1 MPSPG
6 LWNPDWMREMSNKD
20 IRKKI
25 FEKARRIVVK
35 VGSSILASPEKGLQ
49 HEVFSHLAK
58 EISELK
64 RQGYEIVLVSSGA
77 IAAGMEKL
85 GYKTRPQS
93 ITQKQATAAVG
104 QSRLMNIYEQYFSRS
119 QQMVAQILLTHDD
132 LSHRRRFL
140 NARNTLLAL
149 LDLGIIPI
157 INENDTVVVD
167 EIKVGDNDNLS
178 ALVTNLIGADLL
190 IILTNIEGL
199 CDSDPRYHPQARCI
213 PLVEDIDMDMG
224 EIIGDTDGEWNV
236 GGMVSKMQ
244 AAKKASHS
252 GIPTVIACGTR
263 KEVLHQILRGKE
275 IGTLILPKMEA
286 LSSRKHWIAFNLKPQ
301 GDVMVDDG
309 AKKAIVQRGK
319 SLLPSGVVKLRGAFD
334 RGDLVS
340 CIGPQGKEFA
350 RGLVNFSAQ
359 ELEKIRGLRSD
370 KIEQVLGYKY
380 SDEVIHRDDLVVL

>member
-1 MPSPG
+1 
-6 LWNPDWMREMSNKD
+6 MSYKD
-20 IRKKI
+20 IRKKTL
-25 FEKARRIVVK
+25 EKARRIVVK
-35 VGSSILASPEKGLQ
+35 VGSSILASVEKGLH

-104 QSRLMNIYEQYFSRS
+104 QSRLMNIYESYFSRH

-140 NARNTLLAL
+140 NARNTLLTL
-149 LDLGIIPI
+149 LELGIIPI

-178 ALVTNLIGADLL
+178 ALVTNLIEADLL
-190 IILTNIEGL
+190 IILTNIDGL
-199 CDSDPRYHPQARCI
+199 CDGDPRLNPNARCI
-213 PLVEDIDMDMG
+213 PLVEDIDVD
-224 EIIGDTDGEWNV
+224 IGKIVAGTKSAMSV
-236 GGMVSKMQ
+236 GGMVSKIQ
-244 AAKKASHS
+244 AAKKASRF
-252 GIPTVIACGTR
+252 GIPTIIASGTR
-263 KEVLHQILRGKE
+263 KEVIHQILRGKE
-275 IGTLILPKMEA
+275 IGTLILPQA
-286 LSSRKHWIAFNLKPQ
+286 TTLSSRKHWIAFNLNPK
-301 GDVMVDDG
+301 GDIIVDDG

-319 SLLPSGVVKLRGAFD
+319 SLLPSGVVKVRGEFD
-334 RGDLVS
+334 RGDSVS
-340 CIGPQGKEFA
+340 CLGPRGKEFA
-350 RGLVNFSAQ
+350 RGLVNYSAS
-359 ELEKIRGLRSD
+359 ELERIKGL
-370 KIEQVLGYKY
+370 KTEQIEKVLGYKY